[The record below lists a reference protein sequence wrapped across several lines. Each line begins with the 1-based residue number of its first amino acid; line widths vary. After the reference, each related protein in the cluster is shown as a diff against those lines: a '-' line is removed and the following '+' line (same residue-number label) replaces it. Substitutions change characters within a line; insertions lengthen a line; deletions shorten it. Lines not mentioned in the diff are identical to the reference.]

1 MLKYVLGSKMRKV
14 NSLSRRPDQ
23 KIGVEKDNKNK
34 TLIKPKWLEVR
45 KVKKI
50 EIIVERVDLLAK
62 VRQFKVKDNKVIKA
76 IEEIKWTR
84 VKMLRDKE

>member
-1 MLKYVLGSKMRKV
+1 M
-14 NSLSRRPDQ
+14 
-23 KIGVEKDNKNK
+23 
-34 TLIKPKWLEVR
+34 IKPKWLEVR

>member
-1 MLKYVLGSKMRKV
+1 
-14 NSLSRRPDQ
+14 
-23 KIGVEKDNKNK
+23 
-34 TLIKPKWLEVR
+34 LIKPKWLEVR